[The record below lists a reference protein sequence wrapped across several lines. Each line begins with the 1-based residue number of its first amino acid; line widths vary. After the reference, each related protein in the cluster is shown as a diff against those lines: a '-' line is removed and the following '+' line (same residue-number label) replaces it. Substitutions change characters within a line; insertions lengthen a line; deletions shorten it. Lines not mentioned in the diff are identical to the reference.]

1 MLEASRL
8 TGPEREGAG
17 RKGFSQGVR
26 SGNRLKRKQ
35 YRRLRRSNRLTNRD
49 ELWPSSAS
57 RALRLAPTSGMRPE
71 QCGTPQPPRPTPPPS
86 APAQAWGF
94 GGFLVFLSTP
104 PPPPIHNI
112 HFTPQPRSSK
122 AATQPIPGR
131 SWLLGTRV
139 GCFVYWVSDNSPVTG

>member
-94 GGFLVFLSTP
+94 WGFFSFFVHPAAPSYPQHPLHSPTPVFESRHP
-104 PPPPIHNI
+104 AH
-112 HFTPQPRSSK
+112 
-122 AATQPIPGR
+122 
-131 SWLLGTRV
+131 TRA
-139 GCFVYWVSDNSPVTG
+139 FVVARD